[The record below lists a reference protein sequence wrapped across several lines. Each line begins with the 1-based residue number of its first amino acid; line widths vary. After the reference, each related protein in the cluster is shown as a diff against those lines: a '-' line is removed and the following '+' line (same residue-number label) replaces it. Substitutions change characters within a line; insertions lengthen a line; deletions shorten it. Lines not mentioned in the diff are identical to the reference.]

1 MRLVITEKQ
10 LRGIIKS
17 SEVKEQEAS
26 ATPPEAPSAPS
37 SAPSGGSSS
46 GGSSDTGGAEGGGT
60 GYPSV
65 TKWES
70 GATRGPANQIAVTKW
85 SDVVGNTINRGKSN
99 PLN

>member
-17 SEVKEQEAS
+17 GEVKEQEAS
-26 ATPPEAPSAPS
+26 TPEAPSTPD
-37 SAPSGGSSS
+37 SAPSMDSSSS
-46 GGSSDTGGAEGGGT
+46 GGDAGGGGT

-70 GATRGPANQIAVTKW
+70 GATRGPANQVAVTKW
-85 SDVVGNTINRGKSN
+85 SDIVGNTIKRGKSN

>member
-17 SEVKEQEAS
+17 GEVKEQEAS
-26 ATPPEAPSAPS
+26 ATPPEAPSAPD
-37 SAPSGGSSS
+37 SSS
-46 GGSSDTGGAEGGGT
+46 DGGGDTGGGGT

-70 GATRGPANQIAVTKW
+70 GATRGPANQVAVTKW
-85 SDVVGNTINRGKSN
+85 SDIVGNTIKRGKSN

>member
-17 SEVKEQEAS
+17 GEVKEQDAAATTTPDTSS
-26 ATPPEAPSAPS
+26 ATM
-37 SAPSGGSSS
+37 SAPSGDSSS
-46 GGSSDTGGAEGGGT
+46 DGGDTGGGGS

-70 GATRGPANQIAVTKW
+70 GVTRGPANQVSVTKW
-85 SDVVGNTINRGKSN
+85 SDIVGNTLNRGKSN

>member
-17 SEVKEQEAS
+17 AEMKEQD
-26 ATPPEAPSAPS
+26 ATETAPS
-37 SAPSGGSSS
+37 SPEATSTDTETPSADSGG
-46 GGSSDTGGAEGGGT
+46 T
-60 GYPSV
+60 YPSV

-70 GATRGPANQIAVTKW
+70 GVTRGPANQISVTKW
-85 SDVVGNTINRGKSN
+85 SDIVGNTIKRGKSN

>member
-17 SEVKEQEAS
+17 GEVKEQDA
-26 ATPPEAPSAPS
+26 ATPAS
-37 SAPSGGSSS
+37 STSSTPPAAPSGDS
-46 GGSSDTGGAEGGGT
+46 GGDTGGGGS

-65 TKWES
+65 SKWES
-70 GATRGPANQIAVTKW
+70 GVTRGPANQVSVTKW
-85 SDVVGNTINRGKSN
+85 SDVVGNTLNRGKSN

>member
-17 SEVKEQEAS
+17 SEVKEQDA
-26 ATPPEAPSAPS
+26 PEAAPETSAPVDSTS
-37 SAPSGGSSS
+37 STPDSSS
-46 GGSSDTGGAEGGGT
+46 GGGS

-85 SDVVGNTINRGKSN
+85 SDIVGNTIKRGKSN

>member
-1 MRLVITEKQ
+1 MQLVITEKQ

-26 ATPPEAPSAPS
+26 STPPETTTTPDM
-37 SAPSGGSSS
+37 APSGGSSS
-46 GGSSDTGGAEGGGT
+46 DGGGDAASGGT

-70 GATRGPANQIAVTKW
+70 GATRGPANQVAVTKW
-85 SDVVGNTINRGKSN
+85 SDIVGNTIKRGKSN